1 MRPIFACAGP
11 SHGLN
16 RLNTLLRR
24 APLQRSTPY
33 AGLMMLLAL
42 QDFRRNLFRH
52 GVPSAPDGRGARA
65 HV

>member
-1 MRPIFACAGP
+1 MCL
-11 SHGLN
+11 SHSPGC
-16 RLNTLLRR
+16 LNTLLRR
-24 APLQRSTPY
+24 ATLQRSTPY

-42 QDFRRNLFRH
+42 QDFRRNLIRH